1 MVKGIEAVMDSLSI
15 ELHRHEIVE
24 FCTRWKV
31 TELSLFGSAVRG
43 ELTPQSDVDVLVR
56 FENDLRPRLTEL
68 DEMSRELSRIFS
80 RSVDLVE
87 RTAVESSSNYI
98 RRQHILQS
106 AEPVYVAR
114 PTLSRAQE
122 IQ

>member
-31 TELSLFGSAVRG
+31 IELSLFGSAVRG
-43 ELTPQSDVDVLVR
+43 ELTLRSDIDVLVR

-87 RTAVESSSNYI
+87 RTAVESNSNYI

>member
-1 MVKGIEAVMDSLSI
+1 MLTGIEAVMGSLNI
-15 ELHRHEIVE
+15 DLHRHEIVE

-43 ELTPQSDVDVLVR
+43 ELTPQSDVDVLVK
-56 FENDLRPRLTEL
+56 FDNNLRPGLSEL
-68 DEMSRELSRIFS
+68 DEMSRDLSEIFG

-87 RTAVESSSNYI
+87 QTAVESSSNYI